1 MDHWSVN
8 DSRLGIV
15 ITCRGHDK
23 QRRAAA
29 AVTQFRQVARA
40 RSGSY
45 TVIADLCE
53 MTGYESVSRQ
63 LWQEAF
69 RAERMRIRLLVL
81 VGAQSTFIRMGA
93 SVVGAFAGVPVRFV
107 DSWDDVEEAA
117 REPANG

>member
-1 MDHWSVN
+1 MEHWSVI

-29 AVTQFRQVARA
+29 AVTHFRRLALART
-40 RSGSY
+40 GSY
-45 TVIADLCE
+45 TVIADLRE

-69 RAERMRIRLLVL
+69 RAERLRIQRLVL

-107 DSWDDVEEAA
+107 DSWADVAKS
-117 REPANG
+117 EP